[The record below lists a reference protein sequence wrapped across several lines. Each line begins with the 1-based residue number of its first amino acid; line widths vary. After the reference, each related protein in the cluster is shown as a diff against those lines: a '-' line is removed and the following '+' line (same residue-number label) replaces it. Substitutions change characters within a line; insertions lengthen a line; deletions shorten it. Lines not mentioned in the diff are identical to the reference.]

1 MKLQLITPE
10 KTLFDGEAEYIA
22 VPGAEGEF
30 GVMDGHAPVI
40 ATLKE
45 GTVAIELSGG
55 EKKEFQVSGGVAE
68 VLPERCTL
76 LVEAAS

>member
-22 VPGAEGEF
+22 IPGAEGEF
-30 GVMDGHAPVI
+30 GVLSGHAPVI

-45 GTVAIELSGG
+45 GTVTVELSGG
-55 EKKEFQVSGGVAE
+55 EKKEFAISGGVAE
-68 VLPERCTL
+68 VVPERCTL
-76 LVEAAS
+76 LVETPA

>member
-10 KTLFDGEAEYIA
+10 KTLFDGEAVSVG
-22 VPGAEGEF
+22 VPGSEGDF
-30 GVMDGHAPVI
+30 GVLDGHAPVI

-45 GTVAIELSGG
+45 GTVSVELEGG
-55 EKKEFQVSGGVAE
+55 ATKEFAISGGVAE
-68 VLPERCTL
+68 VVPERCTL